1 MKNVRETNI
10 KSTIQIVN
18 YQKKEKNVFQIV
30 N

>member
-1 MKNVRETNI
+1 MKNVRETDI

-18 YQKKEKNVFQIV
+18 YQKKRQNVFQVV

>member
-10 KSTIQIVN
+10 QSTIQIVN
-18 YQKKEKNVFQIV
+18 YQKKEKNVFQVV